1 MTEAQLADGPFK
13 PVLLTCAAG
22 VIISLVLPLA
32 GSAAGW
38 QFLAATDAA
47 RDTGANI
54 AEYLFAWFSLIGLGV
69 LGTVAMLAKR
79 YRVAAVGWVL
89 TAMSLVFAVLSM
101 WLRNTTKLLDIGHGP
116 GFYLA
121 LVAVAI
127 GVFAYVPAI
136 TRRAVTPSTQT
147 APPESNELA
156 QLQRAA
162 TEAHSGNPLLVD
174 DRRARA
180 ARRHK
185 QQ

>member
-1 MTEAQLADGPFK
+1 MNEAQLADGPFK
-13 PVLLTCAAG
+13 PTLLTCAAG
-22 VIISLVLPLA
+22 VIVSFFLPFA
-32 GSAAGW
+32 GSARGW
-38 QFLAATDAA
+38 QFLAATDAT
-47 RDTGANI
+47 RDAGANI

-79 YRVAAVGWVL
+79 YRVAAVGWIL

-101 WLRNTTKLLDIGHGP
+101 WLRNTTALLDIGHGP
-116 GFYLA
+116 GFYVA
-121 LVAVAI
+121 LVEVVIA
-127 GVFAYVPAI
+127 VFAYVPAI
-136 TRRAVTPSTQT
+136 TRRAGTSSTQS
-147 APPESNELA
+147 APQENDELA

-162 TEAHSGNPLLVD
+162 TESHSGNPLLVD